1 MSTRLVILGLL
12 RKRPMHGYE
21 IKHIIEDHMGDW
33 TSIAFGSI
41 YFALKKLTDE
51 GLLEVKATEK
61 SGNRPSRTIYH
72 TTQAGREEFAKLLRG
87 VWATPE
93 RQFFAIDLG
102 LFFMDA
108 LPDDEIEK
116 LLEQRIEYLEAAQRY
131 LNEHRQENVADPR
144 VPMQA
149 QWIFDHSLAHLG
161 AELAWFQRVK
171 LDITSRKDQGRA
183 QTTRSV

>member
-12 RKRPMHGYE
+12 RERPMHGYE

-41 YFALKKLTDE
+41 YFALKKLTNE
-51 GLLEVKATEK
+51 GLLDVKATEK

-72 TTQAGREEFAKLLRG
+72 TTQAGREEFAKLLRA

-93 RQFFAIDLG
+93 RQFFALDLG

-108 LPDDEIEK
+108 LPSGEIQEF
-116 LLEQRIEYLEAAQRY
+116 LEERIDHLERAHRY
-131 LNEHRQENVADPR
+131 LTEHRQENLADPQ
-144 VPMQA
+144 VPRQA
-149 QWIFDHSLAHLG
+149 RWIFDHGLAHLSG
-161 AELAWFQRVK
+161 ELAWLQCVK
-171 LDITSRKDQGRA
+171 QDIVSNKGPGEA
-183 QTTRSV
+183 